1 MIKNL
6 FFFNLSPFPLTVF
19 TENQSLYFEYFTMLS
34 SPSVWLCIILCLIAA
49 IIPDVCLRVIEN
61 IKETRSF
68 DKLKDS
74 INETTRVK
82 TRTNESSLF
91 KIRKMSSSLTRDHSL
106 NSLKRENK
114 IVSHQVTGLKSF

>member
-1 MIKNL
+1 MIKTY
-6 FFFNLSPFPLTVF
+6 FFNLSPFPLTVF

-74 INETTRVK
+74 INETIRVK

-106 NSLKRENK
+106 NSFKRENK